1 MQVGIVLEYQ
11 EEEVVGID
19 FSQSSMSLCMASGLR
34 SRSSG
39 IIKSLELLA
48 LHSKDPRYSLI

>member
-34 SRSSG
+34 SRSTG

-48 LHSKDPRYSLI
+48 LHSKDPR